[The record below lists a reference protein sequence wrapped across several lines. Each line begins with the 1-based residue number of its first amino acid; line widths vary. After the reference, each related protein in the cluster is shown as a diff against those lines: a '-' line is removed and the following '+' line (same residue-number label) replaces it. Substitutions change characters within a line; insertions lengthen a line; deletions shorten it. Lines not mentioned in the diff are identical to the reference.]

1 MNALIVKCFVV
12 SAALVVALQISGC
25 AGTDLGPASVEEQQA
40 MSVAAT
46 EAPRL
51 QRGEKIRVT
60 VFGEDKLSGEYD
72 IDPGGFLSMPLAGT
86 VQAAGLTK
94 TELEQALTKKFR
106 SQYLK
111 SPKVTVEIAAFRP
124 FYVMGEVAKPGEYP
138 FKSGLNV
145 LSAIAIA
152 GGPTYRAARNSILI
166 QHPDETGF
174 KEYPLSAS
182 IPIRPGDLVRVPERY
197 F

>member
-1 MNALIVKCFVV
+1 MKSLLVKCFAL
-12 SAALVVALQISGC
+12 SALLVLALQLSGC
-25 AGTDLGPASVEEQQA
+25 AGSDLGPASSEEQQA
-40 MSVAAT
+40 MAVAAS

-51 QRGEKIRVT
+51 QRGEKIKVT
-60 VFGEDKLSGEYD
+60 VFGEDKLSGDYD
-72 IDPGGFLSMPLAGT
+72 IDPGGFISLPLAGT

-94 TELEQALTKKFR
+94 AELEQELTKKFR

-124 FYVMGEVAKPGEYP
+124 FYVLGEVARPGEYP

-166 QHPDETGF
+166 QHPGETGF
-174 KEYPLSAS
+174 KEYPLSSA
-182 IPIRPGDLVRVPERY
+182 IPVQPGDIVRVPERY